1 MTMPWWVRRPDLD
14 EQVRSIMGNSELTVY
29 LDEPHSCLHIM
40 QSDYEFTSIMYPLN
54 DYLRNELRQQAYIL
68 HNGQVDDEI
77 RRVREINEKAGK
89 DSENV
94 TADAKEDW
102 REEAVFDYKNTF
114 IGPQNKPTII
124 VPGEQI

>member
-1 MTMPWWVRRPDLD
+1 
-14 EQVRSIMGNSELTVY
+14 
-29 LDEPHSCLHIM
+29 M